1 MIFIF
6 PQNYNTGS
14 KLFGFIDY
22 STAILNIVW
31 TIIVFLIVNIFIS
44 SVIYKISICIMLSMP
59 IFILSIVGFN
69 HENIIYVFKYIFKF
83 YNKQKIYLYNKSYE

>member
-1 MIFIF
+1 MVFIF

-31 TIIVFLIVNIFIS
+31 TSIVFLVINLIIS
-44 SVIYKISICIMLSMP
+44 SIIYKISICIILSLP
-59 IFILSIVGFN
+59 ILILSIIGFN

-83 YNKQKIYLYNKSYE
+83 YTKQKIYLYNR